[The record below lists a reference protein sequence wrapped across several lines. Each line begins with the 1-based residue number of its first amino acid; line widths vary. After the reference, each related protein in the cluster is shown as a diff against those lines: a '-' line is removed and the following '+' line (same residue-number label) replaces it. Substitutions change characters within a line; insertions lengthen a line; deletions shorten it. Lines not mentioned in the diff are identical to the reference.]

1 MKRIR
6 DSGAPPSTP
15 NHNANHHPVAGHSG
29 DDEQRDINR
38 GDVNQGQQAGDTGN
52 PPPPRMH
59 TPAANPTAANNPLA
73 PPPDN
78 FGEDEPL
85 PDWDQLMQMMDHSP
99 PVLNQQQPQAG
110 KNTSDDEDEVS
121 DADQS
126 VDDLSDDDF
135 SVESA
140 SSDTTSDA
148 KAESYLAYFERK
160 IKPKILAAIKAGEH
174 TLLINPNHPNEFR
187 ALLDI
192 CRQHPSVTNLEIHMR
207 HDRLAREL
215 PELDQTLTDFFL
227 THRQIQTLKI
237 FSATRLIVPW
247 SAQLLLA
254 LFKNPALQTIRLD
267 LNDFAPPNLQ
277 EHKAIAEAITKNTS
291 VQELQIFLHT
301 DAKKNEFFID
311 ALSENKNLTTLD
323 ILGKLPAA
331 SGIILAKMLRLNANI
346 KCLKFIAV
354 WECDLEELAAA
365 MAAMS
370 QNNAVEA
377 LQFEQLYDFIEFRKE
392 IIDPLLTN
400 KNLKTL
406 QIPHRGTFNPE
417 VMATLTQLIGKH
429 PNLSAIGPL
438 HIPDKP
444 HTFKAFIEDLKSNPN
459 PRIQSISISWE
470 QVICIKGFDVKTP
483 IYASYVLDVF
493 DALKAFPN
501 LNSLTLHYLPDFD
514 CLLEFLKHRPGIS
527 CIELPDDTL
536 SSEQSQ
542 EKLLA
547 LVQSYSH
554 ITQFKLGDGYEKIKA
569 KNEKKFRRDLQQ
581 ALALNAEVRSETT
594 IENTSAAISALLLA
608 HSQRNPELPIMNLDV
623 IRQLVAAMVSYLPAE
638 KVKAIFDDL
647 VLYAPKNYASQIM

>member
-6 DSGAPPSTP
+6 DSGVPPSTP
-15 NHNANHHPVAGHSG
+15 NHNANHHLVGGHSG
-29 DDEQRDINR
+29 DDEQRDVNR
-38 GDVNQGQQAGDTGN
+38 GDVNQRQQADSAGN

-59 TPAANPTAANNPLA
+59 TPAGNPTAANNPLA

-78 FGEDEPL
+78 FGENEPL

-99 PVLNQQQPQAG
+99 PVLNQQQPQASA
-110 KNTSDDEDEVS
+110 KTSDGEDKVS

-126 VDDLSDDDF
+126 VDDLPEDDR

-140 SSDTTSDA
+140 SSDTTFE
-148 KAESYLAYFERK
+148 AESELDYFERK

-192 CRQHPSVTNLEIHMR
+192 CRQHPSVTNLEIHIR
-207 HDRLAREL
+207 HDKLAREL
-215 PELDQTLTDFFL
+215 PELDQALTDFFL
-227 THRQIQTLKI
+227 THHQIQTLKL
-237 FSATRLIVPW
+237 SSWTWYVVPW

-254 LFKNPALQTIRLD
+254 LFSNPSLQTIQ
-267 LNDFAPPNLQ
+267 LNLESFATTNPQ
-277 EHKAIAEAITKNTS
+277 ENKAIAEAITKNTS
-291 VQELQIFLHT
+291 VQELQIFLHA
-301 DAKKNEFFID
+301 DAKKNEFIID
-311 ALSENKNLTTLD
+311 AISENKNLTTLD
-323 ILGKLPAA
+323 ILGKLPA
-331 SGIILAKMLRLNANI
+331 GIGPILANMLRLNSNI
-346 KCLKFIAV
+346 KCLKFMV
-354 WECDLEELAAA
+354 DWQDDLAELPAA

-370 QNNAVEA
+370 ENNSVEA
-377 LQFEQLYDFIEFRKE
+377 LQFEQPYDFIEFRKE

-406 QIPHRGTFNPE
+406 QVPHRGTFNPE

-459 PRIQSISISWE
+459 PQIQSISISWE
-470 QVICIKGFDVKTP
+470 EVLWIEGFDVKMP
-483 IYASYVLDVF
+483 IYARYILDVF

-501 LNSLTLHYLPDFD
+501 LNHLSLHHLPDFD
-514 CLLEFLKHRPGIS
+514 CLLEFLKHRPSIS

-547 LVQSYSH
+547 LVTSYSH
-554 ITQFKLGDGYEKIKA
+554 ITQFKFHDGYNKIKSG
-569 KNEKKFRRDLQQ
+569 NEKKFQRDLQQ
-581 ALALNAEVRSETT
+581 ALALNAEVRSEAA
-594 IENTSAAISALLLA
+594 IENTSAAMNVLLLA
-608 HSQRNPELPIMNLDV
+608 HSQRNPELPVMNLDV

-647 VLYAPKNYASQIM
+647 VLYAPKNHASQIM

>member
-6 DSGAPPSTP
+6 DSGVPPSTP
-15 NHNANHHPVAGHSG
+15 NHNANHHLVGGHSG
-29 DDEQRDINR
+29 DDEQRDVNR
-38 GDVNQGQQAGDTGN
+38 GDVNQRQQADSAGN

-78 FGEDEPL
+78 FGENEPL

-99 PVLNQQQPQAG
+99 PVLNQQQPQASA
-110 KNTSDDEDEVS
+110 KTSDGEDKVS

-126 VDDLSDDDF
+126 VDDLPEDDR

-140 SSDTTSDA
+140 SSDTTFE
-148 KAESYLAYFERK
+148 AESELDYFERK

-192 CRQHPSVTNLEIHMR
+192 CRQHPSVTNLEIHIR
-207 HDRLAREL
+207 HDKLAREL
-215 PELDQTLTDFFL
+215 PELDQALTDFFL
-227 THRQIQTLKI
+227 THHQIQTLKL
-237 FSATRLIVPW
+237 SSWTWYVVPW

-254 LFKNPALQTIRLD
+254 LFSNPSLQTIQ
-267 LNDFAPPNLQ
+267 LNLKSFATPNPQ
-277 EHKAIAEAITKNTS
+277 ENKAIAEAITKNTS
-291 VQELQIFLHT
+291 VQELQIFLHA
-301 DAKKNEFFID
+301 DAKKNEFIID
-311 ALSENKNLTTLD
+311 AISENKNLTTLD
-323 ILGKLPAA
+323 ILGKLPA
-331 SGIILAKMLRLNANI
+331 GIGPILANMLRLNSNI
-346 KCLKFIAV
+346 KCLKFMV
-354 WECDLEELAAA
+354 DWQDDLAELPAA

-370 QNNAVEA
+370 ENNSVEA
-377 LQFEQLYDFIEFRKE
+377 LQFEQPYDFIEFRKE

-406 QIPHRGTFNPE
+406 QVPHRGTFNPE

-459 PRIQSISISWE
+459 PQIQSISISWE
-470 QVICIKGFDVKTP
+470 EVLWIEGFDVKMP
-483 IYASYVLDVF
+483 IYARYILDVF

-501 LNSLTLHYLPDFD
+501 LNHLSLHHLPDFD
-514 CLLEFLKHRPGIS
+514 CLLEFLKHRPSIS

-547 LVQSYSH
+547 LVTSYSH
-554 ITQFKLGDGYEKIKA
+554 ITQFKFHDGYNKIKSG
-569 KNEKKFRRDLQQ
+569 NEKKFQRDLQQ
-581 ALALNAEVRSETT
+581 ALALNAEVRSEAA
-594 IENTSAAISALLLA
+594 IENTSAAMNVLLLA
-608 HSQRNPELPIMNLDV
+608 HSQRNPELPVMNLDV

-647 VLYAPKNYASQIM
+647 VLYAPKNHASQIM

>member
-6 DSGAPPSTP
+6 DSGVPPSTP
-15 NHNANHHPVAGHSG
+15 NHNANHHPVGGHSG
-29 DDEQRDINR
+29 DDEQRDVNR
-38 GDVNQGQQAGDTGN
+38 GDVNQRQQADGAGN

-73 PPPDN
+73 PPPGN
-78 FGEDEPL
+78 LGEDEPL

-99 PVLNQQQPQAG
+99 PVLNQQQPPASA
-110 KNTSDDEDEVS
+110 KTSDGEDEVS

-148 KAESYLAYFERK
+148 KAESYLASFERK

-174 TLLINPNHPNEFR
+174 TLLVNPNHPNEFR

-207 HDRLAREL
+207 HDRLNREL

-227 THRQIQTLKI
+227 THHQILTLKL
-237 FSATRLIVPW
+237 SSWMRHIVPW

-254 LFKNPALQTIRLD
+254 LFNNPALQTIQLD
-267 LNDFAPPNLQ
+267 LNSFATPNPQ
-277 EHKAIAEAITKNTS
+277 EDKAIADAIAKNTS

-301 DAKKNEFFID
+301 DAKKNEFIID
-311 ALSENKNLTTLD
+311 AISENKNLTTLN
-323 ILGKLPAA
+323 ILGKLPA
-331 SGIILAKMLRLNANI
+331 GIGLVLDNMLRLNSNI
-346 KCLKFIAV
+346 KCLKFTV
-354 WECDLEELAAA
+354 YWKDDLAELSAA

-370 QNNAVEA
+370 QNNSVEA
-377 LQFEQLYDFIEFRKE
+377 LQFELPYDFIEFRKE

-406 QIPHRGTFNPE
+406 QVPHRGTFNPE

-438 HIPDKP
+438 HIPAKP

-470 QVICIKGFDVKTP
+470 EVSLIEGFDVKTP
-483 IYASYVLDVF
+483 IHASYVLDVF

-501 LNSLTLHYLPDFD
+501 LNNLSLHYLPDFD
-514 CLLEFLKHRPGIS
+514 CVLEFLKHRPSIS
-527 CIELPDDTL
+527 GIELPYDTL
-536 SSEQSQ
+536 YREQSQ
-542 EKLLA
+542 KKLLA
-547 LVQSYSH
+547 LVRSYSH
-554 ITQFKLGDGYEKIKA
+554 ITQFKFHDGDNDIKTG
-569 KNEKKFRRDLQQ
+569 NEKRFQRDLQQ
-581 ALALNAEVRSETT
+581 ALALNAEVRSETA
-594 IENTSAAISALLLA
+594 IENTSAAMNALLLA
-608 HSQRNPELPIMNLDV
+608 HSQRNPELPVMNLDV

-647 VLYAPKNYASQIM
+647 VLYAPKNYASKIM

>member
-6 DSGAPPSTP
+6 DSGVPPSTP
-15 NHNANHHPVAGHSG
+15 NHNANHHLVGGHSG
-29 DDEQRDINR
+29 DDEQRDVNR
-38 GDVNQGQQAGDTGN
+38 GDVNQRQQADSAGN

-59 TPAANPTAANNPLA
+59 TPAGNPTAANNPLA

-78 FGEDEPL
+78 FGENEPL

-99 PVLNQQQPQAG
+99 PVLNQQQPQASA
-110 KNTSDDEDEVS
+110 KTSDGEDKVS

-126 VDDLSDDDF
+126 VDDLPEDDR

-140 SSDTTSDA
+140 SSDTTFE
-148 KAESYLAYFERK
+148 AESELDYFERK

-192 CRQHPSVTNLEIHMR
+192 CRQHPSVTNLEIHIR
-207 HDRLAREL
+207 HDKLAREL
-215 PELDQTLTDFFL
+215 PELDQALTDFFL
-227 THRQIQTLKI
+227 THHQIQTLKL
-237 FSATRLIVPW
+237 SSWTWYVVPW

-254 LFKNPALQTIRLD
+254 LFSNPSLQTIQ
-267 LNDFAPPNLQ
+267 LNLKSFATPNPQ
-277 EHKAIAEAITKNTS
+277 ENKAIAEAITKNTS
-291 VQELQIFLHT
+291 VQELQIFLHA
-301 DAKKNEFFID
+301 DAKKNEFIID
-311 ALSENKNLTTLD
+311 AISENKNLTTLD
-323 ILGKLPAA
+323 ILGKLPA
-331 SGIILAKMLRLNANI
+331 GIGPILANMLRLNSNI
-346 KCLKFIAV
+346 KCLKFMV
-354 WECDLEELAAA
+354 DWQDDLAELPAA

-370 QNNAVEA
+370 ENNSVEA
-377 LQFEQLYDFIEFRKE
+377 LQFEQPYDFIEFRKE

-406 QIPHRGTFNPE
+406 QVPHRGTFNPE

-459 PRIQSISISWE
+459 PQIQSISISWE
-470 QVICIKGFDVKTP
+470 EVLWIEGFDVKMP
-483 IYASYVLDVF
+483 IYARYILDVF

-501 LNSLTLHYLPDFD
+501 LNHLSLHHLPDFD
-514 CLLEFLKHRPGIS
+514 CLLEFLKHRPSIS

-547 LVQSYSH
+547 LVTSYSH
-554 ITQFKLGDGYEKIKA
+554 ITQFKFHDGYNKIKSG
-569 KNEKKFRRDLQQ
+569 NEKKFQRDLQQ
-581 ALALNAEVRSETT
+581 ALALNAEVRSEAA
-594 IENTSAAISALLLA
+594 IENTSAAMNVLLLA
-608 HSQRNPELPIMNLDV
+608 HSQRNPELPVMNLDV

-647 VLYAPKNYASQIM
+647 VLYAPKNHASQIM

>member
-1 MKRIR
+1 
-6 DSGAPPSTP
+6 PP
-15 NHNANHHPVAGHSG
+15 G
-29 DDEQRDINR
+29 
-38 GDVNQGQQAGDTGN
+38 
-52 PPPPRMH
+52 
-59 TPAANPTAANNPLA
+59 
-73 PPPDN
+73 N

-99 PVLNQQQPQAG
+99 PVLNQQQPQASA
-110 KNTSDDEDEVS
+110 KTSDGEDKVS

-126 VDDLSDDDF
+126 VDDLPEDDR

-140 SSDTTSDA
+140 SSDTTFE
-148 KAESYLAYFERK
+148 AESELDYFERK

-192 CRQHPSVTNLEIHMR
+192 CRQHPSVTNLEIHIR
-207 HDRLAREL
+207 HDKLAREL
-215 PELDQTLTDFFL
+215 PELDQALTDFFL
-227 THRQIQTLKI
+227 THHQIQTLKL
-237 FSATRLIVPW
+237 SSWTWYVVPW

-254 LFKNPALQTIRLD
+254 LFSNPSLQTIQ
-267 LNDFAPPNLQ
+267 LNLKSFATTNPQ
-277 EHKAIAEAITKNTS
+277 ENKAIAEAITKNTS
-291 VQELQIFLHT
+291 VQELQIFLHA
-301 DAKKNEFFID
+301 DAKKNEFIID
-311 ALSENKNLTTLD
+311 AISENKNLTTLD
-323 ILGKLPAA
+323 ILGKLPA
-331 SGIILAKMLRLNANI
+331 GIGPILANMLRLNSNI
-346 KCLKFIAV
+346 KCLKFMV
-354 WECDLEELAAA
+354 DWQDDLAELPAA

-370 QNNAVEA
+370 ENNSVEA
-377 LQFEQLYDFIEFRKE
+377 LQFEQPYDFIEFRKE

-406 QIPHRGTFNPE
+406 QVPHRGTFNPE

-459 PRIQSISISWE
+459 PQIQSISISWE
-470 QVICIKGFDVKTP
+470 EVLWIEGFDVKMP
-483 IYASYVLDVF
+483 IYARYILDVF

-501 LNSLTLHYLPDFD
+501 LNHLSLHHLPDFD
-514 CLLEFLKHRPGIS
+514 CLLEFLKHRPSIS

-547 LVQSYSH
+547 LVTSYSH
-554 ITQFKLGDGYEKIKA
+554 ITQFKFHDGYNKIKSG
-569 KNEKKFRRDLQQ
+569 NEKKFQRDLQQ
-581 ALALNAEVRSETT
+581 ALALNAEVRSEAA
-594 IENTSAAISALLLA
+594 IENTSAAMNVLLLA
-608 HSQRNPELPIMNLDV
+608 HSQRNPELPVMNLDV

-647 VLYAPKNYASQIM
+647 VLYAPKNHASQIM